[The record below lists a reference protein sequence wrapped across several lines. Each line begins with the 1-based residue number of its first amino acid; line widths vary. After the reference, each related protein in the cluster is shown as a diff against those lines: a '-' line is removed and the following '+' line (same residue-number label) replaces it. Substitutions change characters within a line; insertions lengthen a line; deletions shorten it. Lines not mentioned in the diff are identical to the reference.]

1 MSFCSVRAVMQLGTL
16 ETVLYSLKDQSF
28 YLYVFIL
35 LFQSVFPTTLREQTK
50 GDRLFILAHELA
62 RGKKAA
68 RGQFLYLVFRNYR
81 MIFAASNP
89 FCSLNMHPTMFLTFT
104 TFTQ

>member
-16 ETVLYSLKDQSF
+16 ETVLYTLNDQSF
-28 YLYVFIL
+28 Y
-35 LFQSVFPTTLREQTK
+35 LFQSVFPPTLREQTR

-68 RGQFLYLVFRNYR
+68 RGQFLYLVIRNYR
-81 MIFAASNP
+81 MIFAASNR
-89 FCSLNMHPTMFLTFT
+89 FCSLNMHPTMFLTMFLTFT
-104 TFTQ
+104 TLTQ